1 MRTNLPIVLF
11 LGVALIALGACGGG
25 GGNDDAQLR
34 TDLEAAQAA
43 QAEAEAARKKAEA
56 EAAVAEVA
64 RKKAEEEAAE
74 AERQRL
80 VEEAARGEAE
90 DEAEQERLA
99 ADEADQERL
108 AAEAEQQ
115 RLAEAA
121 EEARQAASRAEARA
135 AFLGLGGSADDGN
148 RVDPGD
154 VSVTPRSG
162 QTAIVTATATDGST
176 VDFASK
182 RRSSSVPW
190 SITTLSNAGSTHKDD
205 LVVYSDL
212 GGPTQVLITEHET
225 YGAIGYFTDADNIN
239 NIKRSLTND
248 SANPIASAR
257 FPGGG
262 GDRTYDHTI
271 DSDLT
276 RDADEPDGDEPDGNK
291 RNDYDTTRFIGT
303 FDGASGNFECTG
315 SCTVAH
321 EGGSI
326 YNLRSGTWTFTTS
339 KTARV
344 PVDDD
349 SYMYFGWWK
358 REQKGDETLFF
369 EMFSGGA
376 HEVTNIIP
384 KPLTGTATY
393 TGRAVGQYA
402 IYQPL
407 GTQTESGSFTARA
420 ELTADFGDALSEGT
434 LSGRV
439 TNFSNASDWSVTL
452 KSAGIDTGT
461 VADGN
466 VSWTIAG
473 NTEDG
478 GMWDA
483 QFFSD
488 VEGFTGY
495 PEGVAGTFDAKFDDV
510 GRLVGAFGAH
520 CPTSTCPRN

>member
-25 GGNDDAQLR
+25 GGNDEAQLR

-43 QAEAEAARKKAEA
+43 QAEAEAARKKAEE

-74 AERQRL
+74 AEQQRL

-99 ADEADQERL
+99 AE
-108 AAEAEQQ
+108 EAEQGRLAVEAERQ
-115 RLAEAA
+115 RLAEEA
-121 EEARQAASRAEARA
+121 EEARQAANRAEAGLALTGLANVTADTPVA
-135 AFLGLGGSADDGN
+135 AGTVA
-148 RVDPGD
+148 
-154 VSVTPRSG
+154 VTPSYG

-182 RRSSSVPW
+182 GRSSSGQW

-212 GGPTQVLITEHET
+212 GGPTQVLITD
-225 YGAIGYFTDADNIN
+225 ITDYTAAFAAVDGTN
-239 NIKRSLTND
+239 NIRASLSGNTH
-248 SANPIASAR
+248 PIASSR

-262 GDRTYDHTI
+262 GDRTYD
-271 DSDLT
+271 
-276 RDADEPDGDEPDGNK
+276 
-291 RNDYDTTRFIGT
+291 DTTMFSGT
-303 FDGASGNFECTG
+303 YDGARGTFECTET
-315 SCTVAH
+315 CTVAH
-321 EGGSI
+321 EGGRI
-326 YNLRSGTWTFTTS
+326 YNLSPGTWTFTTS

-358 REQKGDETLFF
+358 REQKVDETLSF
-369 EMFSGGA
+369 EMFSDGKYLA
-376 HEVTNIIP
+376 DRISDT
-384 KPLTGTATY
+384 LTGTATY
-393 TGRAVGQYA
+393 TGPAVGQYA

-420 ELTADFGDALSEGT
+420 ELTADFGNADSEGT

-452 KSAGIDTGT
+452 KSQTINAGA
-461 VADGN
+461 VARADDS

-483 QFFSD
+483 QLFSD
-488 VEGFTGY
+488 VVGFTGY

-510 GRLVGAFGAH
+510 GRLIGAFGAH
-520 CPTSTCPRN
+520 CSTSDCPRN